1 MLSISDIKLGSVVK
15 INNQPYT
22 VTWTQHVQMGRGGA
36 ILRTKVKNLIDGSVL
51 EKTFKGADKI
61 EEADLERAKAS
72 FLYSDEDNVY
82 FMDSQSYEQ
91 FSLPKDQIGE
101 KINFL
106 KEGTDVDV
114 LNFEEKP
121 VSMDLPTKVAL
132 KVTETAPG
140 VRGDTAQGGATK
152 AATLETGYV
161 LQVPLFINQDDEV
174 RVNTDTGEYVERV

>member
-1 MLSISDIKLGSVVK
+1 
-15 INNQPYT
+15 
-22 VTWTQHVQMGRGGA
+22 
-36 ILRTKVKNLIDGSVL
+36 
-51 EKTFKGADKI
+51 
-61 EEADLERAKAS
+61 
-72 FLYSDEDNVY
+72 
-82 FMDSQSYEQ
+82 MDSQSYEQ

-101 KINFL
+101 KLNFL

-140 VRGDTAQGGATK
+140 VRGDTAQGSATK